1 MASTSLGHRVYILF
15 RSGGKC
21 VEAAFSPTP
30 KKTNRTDTERSR
42 GGVKEYFATG
52 RIPYIHI
59 PFSIIGKVRSIFPFQ
74 SH

>member
-1 MASTSLGHRVYILF
+1 ASISLANLFYILF
-15 RSGGKC
+15 WCGVKC
-21 VEAAFSPTP
+21 VDAAFSPTP